1 MKLNLI
7 SKFRIITVIL
17 LIAFLCLIQSCKF
30 NNNSNFLIAESQ
42 TELEYQDEKI
52 AKFLV
57 ETTKINIQIIEL
69 SNVVKDNSNNE
80 ELKKLFKI
88 QEGSIF
94 RIQND
99 IKKISEEKLVTLP
112 FFSSVVNTI
121 NKKQNIVKDNE
132 FIDELMNLLVNEV
145 LLFEKIKLDVK
156 DPTIL
161 SFQKQYKPILDG
173 HLELISSMKVENYSY
188 N

>member
-7 SKFRIITVIL
+7 SKFRIITVVL
-17 LIAFLCLIQSCKF
+17 LVAFLCLIESCKYK
-30 NNNSNFLIAESQ
+30 NNSNFLTPDSQ
-42 TELEYQDEKI
+42 RNLEYQDEKI

-57 ETTKINIQIIEL
+57 ETTNINIQIIEL
-69 SNVVKDNSNNE
+69 SSTVENNSNNE

-99 IKKISEEKLVTLP
+99 IKKISEDKLVTLP
-112 FFSSVVNTI
+112 FFSGVVKTI
-121 NKKQNIVKDNE
+121 NKKQIIVKDNE
-132 FIDELMNLLVNEV
+132 YIDELMNLLVNEV

-156 DPTIL
+156 DRAIL
-161 SFQKQYKPILDG
+161 SFQEQYKPVLDG
-173 HLELISSMKVENYSY
+173 HLELISAMKVENYSY